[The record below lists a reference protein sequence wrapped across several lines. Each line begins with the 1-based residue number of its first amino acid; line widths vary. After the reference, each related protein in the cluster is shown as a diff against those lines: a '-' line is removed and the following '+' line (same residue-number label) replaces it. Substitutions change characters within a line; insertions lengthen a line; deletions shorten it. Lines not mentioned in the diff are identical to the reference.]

1 MNKEGSFRGIFI
13 VMIISLLI
21 AFFWDSFSFIK
32 NTVHAILNPTAGALL
47 NLNLTWGMIAIVFV
61 ISLIMT
67 LIQKYATDQE
77 TLKALRK
84 EQKALQEETKKYRE
98 HPEKIMEL
106 QKKQLEFIPKTLK
119 LSMRPIMFTGVP
131 LILFFRWFMDFF
143 SAAGDPRFFGFLNW
157 FWFYLLGSIILSSV
171 LRKVLKVV

>member
-32 NTVHAILNPTAGALL
+32 DTVHAILNPTAGTLL
-47 NLNLTWGMIAIVFV
+47 NLNLTWGMIILVF
-61 ISLIMT
+61 LITLAMT

-77 TLKALRK
+77 TLRELKK
-84 EQKALQEETKKYRE
+84 EQKILQEEAKKYRE
-98 HPEKIMEL
+98 HPEKLMEF
-106 QKKQLEFIPKTLK
+106 QKKQMEFIPKTLK
-119 LSMRPIMFTGVP
+119 LSMRPIMITGIP
-131 LILFFRWFMDFF
+131 LILFFRWFIDFF
-143 SAAGDPRFFGFLNW
+143 SAAGNPKFFGFFSW
-157 FWFYLLGSIILSSV
+157 FWFYLISSIVLSSI